1 MIRVKTKPK
10 SKYKSVAIPLGLWE
24 RISKVVKRTGIYN
37 NEAEFIREAI
47 REKLEEIEVVEPVD
61 LSDEEIYERVLS
73 FLKDRGRAYP
83 SDICIELG
91 IPYFKVLEVLEKLVE
106 ERIVEPEV

>member
-1 MIRVKTKPK
+1 MKTKP
-10 SKYKSVAIPLGLWE
+10 KYKSVAIPLGLWE
-24 RISKVVKRTGIYN
+24 RISEVVKRTGLYN
-37 NEAEFIREAI
+37 NEAEFIREAV

-73 FLKDRGRAYP
+73 FISERERTYP

-106 ERIVEPEV
+106 KGIVEPEV